1 MFILPWNSEKTPSQP
16 LTQKK
21 PEKILLNSPMIP
33 YDSREEERKM
43 AQMEY
48 NKKRSPNWIFGGLMI
63 AGLIIASSIFWLL
76 YPFASKEKVPYFQNK
91 YPILFDGKQQGN
103 ALVEGNTLF
112 LPLRFIQEKI
122 DNTII
127 YDEKSKSVIITTAEK
142 VIQMPTDSLTF
153 FVNEN
158 PVDLQVSPIISKD
171 GEIFVALD
179 PLLTYYPLQ
188 YTKLA
193 GTEAIWIQQH
203 GDQWNKGEIIAKEVN
218 QEKLRLRT
226 EPSLSS
232 AYTTDMKN
240 KESIMIEAEKED
252 YYFVR
257 KENGVSGYIKKD
269 YVKKKEEVTISISHE
284 TTPHSV
290 AKINGPIQLTWEAV
304 YTKNPDHTL
313 IPEMSGVNVVSPT
326 WFSLASHDGTI
337 KNIASLEY
345 SKWAQSK
352 GYQVWGLFSNDFDPE
367 LTHEALKDFETR
379 QTIIR
384 QLLHFSQMYQLQGI
398 NFDIEN
404 VKQEDGPLVTQ
415 LMREATPYLHEA
427 GLVVSMDITFYAG
440 ENNNW
445 SSFYERSKL
454 AEIVDY
460 LIVMAYDEHTGASTG
475 AGSVSSLPWVETNLQ
490 KLLQEVPN
498 DKLILG
504 VPLYAR
510 LWKEQRK
517 EDGTTEV
524 TAKALSM
531 AQVKE
536 WMAEKGVQ
544 PVYDEVSGQNFVEYF
559 AEDEKATYK
568 IWIEDEL
575 SLNKRANLAHS
586 YQLAGIGTW
595 SRFFGDESAWTALD
609 LNNNQT
615 VTQK

>member
-1 MFILPWNSEKTPSQP
+1 
-16 LTQKK
+16 
-21 PEKILLNSPMIP
+21 
-33 YDSREEERKM
+33 M
-43 AQMEY
+43 AH
-48 NKKRSPNWIFGGLMI
+48 KKRSRNGIVGGLI
-63 AGLIIASSIFWLL
+63 ALLIIASSIFWLL
-76 YPFASKEKVPYFQNK
+76 YPFASKEKVTYFQNK
-91 YPILFDGKQQGN
+91 YPILFEGKQQGN
-103 ALVEGNTLF
+103 ALYEGNTLF
-112 LPLRFIQEKI
+112 LPLTFLQEKI
-122 DNTII
+122 DSTII

-158 PVDLQVSPIISKD
+158 PVDLQASPILSKD
-171 GEIFVALD
+171 GETFVALD
-179 PLLTYYPLQ
+179 PLLSYYPLQ
-188 YTKLA
+188 YKQLS
-193 GTEAIWIQQH
+193 GTEAIWIQKH
-203 GDQWNKGEIIAKEVN
+203 GDQWNNGEIIAKEVN

-226 EPSLSS
+226 KPSLTSP
-232 AYTTDMKN
+232 YTADMKN
-240 KESIMIEAEKED
+240 EESIIIEAEKED
-252 YYFVR
+252 YYYVR

-269 YVKKKEEVTISISHE
+269 YVNKKEEVTISITHE
-284 TTPHSV
+284 NKPHTV
-290 AKINGPIQLTWEAV
+290 PKMDGPIQLTWEAV
-304 YTKNPDHTL
+304 YTKNPDHSL
-313 IPEMSGVNVVSPT
+313 IPDMSGVNVVSPT
-326 WFSLASHDGTI
+326 WFSLSSNDGMI
-337 KNIASLEY
+337 ENKASLEY

-352 GYQVWGLFSNDFDPE
+352 GYQVWGLFSNDFNPE

-379 QTIIR
+379 QTIIK

-415 LMREATPYLHEA
+415 LMREAAPYLHEA

-460 LIVMAYDEHTGASTG
+460 LVVMAYDEHTGASTK
-475 AGSVSSLPWVETNLQ
+475 AGSVASLPWVERNLQ
-490 KLLQEVPN
+490 KLLQEVPKE
-498 DKLILG
+498 KLILG

-510 LWKEQRK
+510 LWKEQQK
-517 EDGTTEV
+517 EDGTIEV

-536 WMAEKGVQ
+536 WIAEKGVQ
-544 PVYDEVSGQNFVEYF
+544 PVYDEESGQNFVEYYS
-559 AEDEKATYK
+559 EDEKATYK

-575 SLNKRANLAHS
+575 SLIKRADLAKS
-586 YQLAGIGTW
+586 YQLAGIGSW

-609 LNNNQT
+609 LLKNQT